1 MTQAPTPGDG
11 EGVVPRRMEGG
22 TPDPAST
29 VTGGRP
35 QEAPSHTGAPTYTPG
50 PWVYRAGLPYDWGWV
65 TDARGDFI
73 AQAKDPRANDGA
85 TLAAHRAARTDPW
98 AANARLI
105 AAAPELLGHLRF
117 AVKLLSA
124 LPGFAGTA
132 QVEAMAA
139 AIAKAEGRDGLGR
152 DPRPPVIDGDRS
164 RDEKP
169 NPEGGE
175 R

>member
-1 MTQAPTPGDG
+1 MRAPGDG

-22 TPDPAST
+22 IPDPAST

-50 PWVYRAGLPYDWGWV
+50 PWVYRTGLPYDWGWV

-105 AAAPELLGHLRF
+105 AAAPELLEALKDALTFVEEEAENRGAAGAEYSDYEREPRELADNLR
-117 AVKLLSA
+117 
-124 LPGFAGTA
+124 
-132 QVEAMAA
+132 A
-139 AIAKAEGRDGLGR
+139 AIAKAEG
-152 DPRPPVIDGDRS
+152 